1 MLEEDILRR
10 EDRLT
15 YAVSQYE
22 LERRWKSVRSRM
34 QSQGLDCLVV
44 QCQQRFLGGYLRW
57 FTDMPA
63 TNYFTTLVFPLDG
76 GITIVTHGPAEA
88 AAQPQWMHRGIS
100 QVINVPDFP
109 TVWWQEEWQGKK
121 VADLLVKERVRS
133 VGLVALGSMSAALYE
148 NIKKDLSGVSFS
160 NATSL
165 VDEVKMV
172 KSEEELKLLKDA
184 ADMHVL
190 SYETAKKAIRPGRSA
205 VEVLQEIRTEQVLQR
220 SEEQQILIRFGQP
233 SGAQYDQW
241 SWGNT
246 FVKRTFKSG
255 DVIDILIESSGRG
268 GYWYDLRR
276 TLCIGNAPEELRKA
290 HAICQEAKRILA
302 ANCVAGTMPGDALK
316 ASDDVLSS
324 KLCPKEDRCAGHG
337 QGLDLVERP
346 LIRPE
351 EKTKLQSGMVLS
363 LHPTAKTRFATVSLS
378 DNYLVTSSGTLPLSL
393 SLLEDDEIANVG

>member
-1 MLEEDILRR
+1 
-10 EDRLT
+10 
-15 YAVSQYE
+15 
-22 LERRWKSVRSRM
+22 
-34 QSQGLDCLVV
+34 
-44 QCQQRFLGGYLRW
+44 
-57 FTDMPA
+57 MPA

-88 AAQPQWMHRGIS
+88 AACTSAAQPQWMHRGIS

-148 NIKKDLSGVSFS
+148 NIKKGLSGVSFS
-160 NATSL
+160 NATDL

-220 SEEQQILIRFGQP
+220 SEEQQIFIRFGQP

-246 FVKRTFKSG
+246 FVKRTFKPG

-290 HAICQEAKRILA
+290 HVICQEARRILA
-302 ANCVAGTMPGDALK
+302 VNCVAGTMPGDALK